1 MKSERLQKIL
11 ARAGIASRRHAEDM
25 ITSGRVR
32 VNGHVVSELGAK
44 ADPANDRIEVDG
56 TRLVAEN
63 LVYYIFHKPRGVVST
78 LSDPEGRPSVKEAL
92 ARFPNI
98 KARVFPVGRLD
109 FATSGALL
117 ITNDGEFMN
126 GLLHPRTDVPKMYI
140 VKVSGRMLDV
150 DLENWR
156 RGISLSDGKTKP
168 ADVKFD
174 RFEDDKTWFYIT
186 LTEGRNQQI
195 RRMGEAT
202 GYPVMRLSRI
212 SFAGITTEGLA
223 PGALRAVTREELH
236 DLRKRY
242 GVPKKLAVGTEDLK
256 QLGNARV
263 NTGRSPRTRANSARP
278 KGGGRGKAA
287 PTQQGD
293 RTEGARYGGGSPGR
307 RGYEVKED
315 WGGGAGR
322 GRSAPTGQ
330 TSADARPAGRGRSSG
345 QASGPT
351 RGQSGGQAGSQG
363 TSARPELGGGR
374 YGRTRT
380 TGTAGGIG
388 ATEDTSRVK
397 GRGRSR

>member
-11 ARAGIASRRHAEDM
+11 ARAGVASRRHAEEM

-56 TRLVAEN
+56 QRLVAEN

-78 LSDPEGRPSVKEAL
+78 MSDPEGRPSVKESL

-126 GLLHPRTDVPKMYI
+126 GLLHPRTDVPKTYI
-140 VKVSGRMLDV
+140 VKVSGKMMDAH
-150 DLENWR
+150 LESWR
-156 RGISLSDGKTKP
+156 TGVSLSDGMTKA

-174 RFEDDKTWFYIT
+174 RFEDDKTWFYVT

-223 PGALRAVTREELH
+223 PGSLRAITREELQ

-242 GVPKKLAVGTEDLK
+242 GVPRKLPVGSEDLK

-263 NTGRSPRTRANSARP
+263 NTGRSPRTARP
-278 KGGGRGKAA
+278 KSGARGKPAI
-287 PTQQGD
+287 TQQHGD
-293 RTEGARYGGGSPGR
+293 RTQGARYGGGSPGR
-307 RGYEVKED
+307 RSHEVTED
-315 WGGGAGR
+315 WGGGAAR
-322 GRSAPTGQ
+322 GRSTRGDAPPDTRTLGRGKSGGQ
-330 TSADARPAGRGRSSG
+330 TSGASRGASGG
-345 QASGPT
+345 QASGP
-351 RGQSGGQAGSQG
+351 
-363 TSARPELGGGR
+363 SARGDLGGGR

-388 ATEDTSRVK
+388 ASEDSSRVK

>member
-11 ARAGIASRRHAEDM
+11 ARAGIASRRHAEEM

-156 RGISLSDGKTKP
+156 KGISLSDGKTKP

-223 PGALRAVTREELH
+223 PGSLRAVTREELQ

-242 GVPKKLAVGTEDLK
+242 GVPRKLPVGTEDLK

-263 NTGRSPRTRANSARP
+263 NTGRSPRTTRP
-278 KGGGRGKAA
+278 KGSARGKTA
-287 PTQQGD
+287 PMQHGD

-307 RGYEVKED
+307 RSYEVKDD

-322 GRSAPTGQ
+322 GGAGPTVQ
-330 TSADARPAGRGRSSG
+330 ADARSIGRGRSSG

-351 RGQSGGQAGSQG
+351 RGSGAGSGG
-363 TSARPELGGGR
+363 ARPDVGGGR